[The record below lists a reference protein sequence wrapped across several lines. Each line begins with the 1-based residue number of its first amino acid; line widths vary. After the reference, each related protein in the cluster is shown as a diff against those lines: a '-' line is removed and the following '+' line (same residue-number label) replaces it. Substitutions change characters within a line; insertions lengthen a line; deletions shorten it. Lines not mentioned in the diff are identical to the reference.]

1 MTNKKQD
8 LSKTELIE
16 QVVQHECT
24 IQLMQKQIDA
34 HSKLIQALITKKYD
48 LRAEL
53 NARGLSVDED
63 AYKRIIGIIK
73 NFDGITPAEINTLL
87 DKIATQNKKELIHNL
102 PGYLNNAMRKE
113 YAHKL
118 KDTASR
124 GAGALHG

>member
-8 LSKTELIE
+8 LSKPELIE
-16 QVVQHECT
+16 QVLQHECT
-24 IQLMQKQIDA
+24 IQQMQKQIDA

-53 NARGLSVDED
+53 KARGLSVDED

-118 KDTASR
+118 KDTAGR